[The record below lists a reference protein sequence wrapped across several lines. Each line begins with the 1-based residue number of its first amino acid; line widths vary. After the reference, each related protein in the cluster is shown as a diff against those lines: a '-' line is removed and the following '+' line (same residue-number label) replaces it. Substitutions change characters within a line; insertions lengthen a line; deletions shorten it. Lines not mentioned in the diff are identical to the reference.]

1 MFGLFLSNVSH
12 WETYTYNANQL
23 QVVNDAIIFNSKGF
37 DDGNT
42 SGNDYI
48 YDANGNMI
56 RDNNKGISITYNYLN
71 LPRTITFDGNENIAI
86 LYDAAGV
93 KLTKT
98 STDASGNSS
107 TKDYV
112 GGIEYANG
120 TLEAIYHSEGRLT
133 PKTGG
138 GYLFEYTIKD
148 HLGNSRVSFAD
159 LNGDGQISTD
169 ANNSEI
175 LQTNHYYPFGMQH
188 EPASTVAGVENAY
201 QYNGKE
207 LNSNFGLD
215 WLDYGARWYDASIAR
230 WSVVDPLAE
239 DNLPFSPYNYVEN
252 NPIIYIDP
260 DGRDNILYVYYE
272 EKDINSK
279 EVKNYIKEINKQLKT
294 LGLDVKAAAIDYIPN
309 SSDLDESDS
318 FVFTG
323 TSEQVKNFL
332 DANQEEGYGY
342 QIGFTSEDVRKQEEV
357 SANPALGDGNNLIM
371 ILTDNIDQS
380 LDEANAKNKA
390 AKGMKKDELM
400 ALDVA
405 HGSGHNAGLKHTTK
419 EVSYEDKRGRERTKK
434 MPEGTFMD
442 STGYRERYGDTPKK
456 KQKGFGKAAKTSTT
470 AQKSQYHNKYSKP
483 INQRLK
489 PKKE

>member
-1 MFGLFLSNVSH
+1 MTPVDQQEGDANASIYGFEYDDLNRLVNAKYNEESSPSDYNMNAIDNYSVSNITYDLNGNIETLNRRGFITTNSFGDIDQM
-12 WETYTYNANQL
+12 TYTYNANQL
-23 QVVNDAIIFNSKGF
+23 QAVNDAITTNSKGF

-42 SGNDYI
+42 SGNDYQ
-48 YDANGNMI
+48 YDDNGNMI

-71 LPRTITFDGNENIAI
+71 LPTLITFDGNENIAI

-188 EPASTVAGVENAY
+188 EPASTVTGVENAY

-215 WLDYGARWYDASIAR
+215 RLDYGARWYDASIAR
-230 WSVVDPLAE
+230 WSVVDPLSE
-239 DNLPFSPYNYVEN
+239 KYYGWSNYNYVMN
-252 NPIIYIDP
+252 SPINAIDP
-260 DGRDNILYVYYE
+260 DGNLVVIQV
-272 EKDINSK
+272 NS
-279 EVKNYIKEINKQLKT
+279 V
-294 LGLDVKAAAIDYIPN
+294 GL
-309 SSDLDESDS
+309 
-318 FVFTG
+318 F
-323 TSEQVKNFL
+323 
-332 DANQEEGYGY
+332 
-342 QIGFTSEDVRKQEEV
+342 
-357 SANPALGDGNNLIM
+357 
-371 ILTDNIDQS
+371 
-380 LDEANAKNKA
+380 
-390 AKGMKKDELM
+390 
-400 ALDVA
+400 
-405 HGSGHNAGLKHTTK
+405 
-419 EVSYEDKRGRERTKK
+419 
-434 MPEGTFMD
+434 
-442 STGYRERYGDTPKK
+442 
-456 KQKGFGKAAKTSTT
+456 
-470 AQKSQYHNKYSKP
+470 
-483 INQRLK
+483 
-489 PKKE
+489 